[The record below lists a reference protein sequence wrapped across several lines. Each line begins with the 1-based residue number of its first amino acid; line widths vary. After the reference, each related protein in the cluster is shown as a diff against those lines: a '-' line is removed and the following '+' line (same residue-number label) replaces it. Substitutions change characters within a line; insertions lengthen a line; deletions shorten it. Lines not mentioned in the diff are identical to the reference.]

1 VRKDEIARRVGEAAA
16 WLQISDLLDRRPGQV
31 SGGERQRAAIA
42 KAVVSRPAL
51 LLMDEP
57 FSALDAQLRRALRS
71 ELVRLHQE
79 FGATTVFVT
88 HDQEEAL
95 GMGDR
100 VAVMREGRLEQVAP
114 PLTLYR
120 NPVNTWVANFV
131 SLQPLNLVPAELSD
145 DGSAVSLLG
154 GSALLDCP
162 LSGLP
167 GRFVLGVRSENLR
180 LSATSEGSLKVLT
193 TETVGEQVKYTVTA
207 PDGSQLVALGGA
219 DTVLAPGTGV
229 RLVVDWTR
237 AMIFDRE
244 SELRLDVLSAVP
256 VG

>member
-1 VRKDEIARRVGEAAA
+1 
-16 WLQISDLLDRRPGQV
+16 
-31 SGGERQRAAIA
+31 
-42 KAVVSRPAL
+42 
-51 LLMDEP
+51 
-57 FSALDAQLRRALRS
+57 
-71 ELVRLHQE
+71 
-79 FGATTVFVT
+79 
-88 HDQEEAL
+88 
-95 GMGDR
+95 
-100 VAVMREGRLEQVAP
+100 MREGRLEQVAP

-145 DGSAVSLLG
+145 DGSAVKLLG

-162 LSGLP
+162 LPGLP

-193 TETVGEQVKYTVTA
+193 TETVGEQVKYTVAA

-229 RLVVDWTR
+229 RLIVDWTR

-244 SELRLDVLSAVP
+244 SELRLDVPTAVP